1 MAQKRGQVTL
11 FIILGIILLIIASLW
26 FYSQRASVQKPA
38 AISAPADVKAVQE
51 YVEECI
57 KEITPPGIYLLA
69 HQGGRM
75 YTDEDFL
82 QADFTEKNFLTF
94 ERALPYYLLN
104 GKKVMPSKGDIE
116 KQLAQYVSE
125 NLPFCTDFS
134 GFVSQGMTIA
144 EGAVT
149 AKTTIAK
156 DRVLVDITY
165 PLEITMETKV
175 TTLSKF
181 RGETKS
187 RLFDLLAV
195 AEKMIGIIEKN
206 PERANLPAF
215 ARLNSQHSVMISVL
229 PFDKDTMV
237 YSIYDDDEK
246 FWIDH
251 APLIWWF
258 GVRDTRPRKDAV
270 GSGSNPPRILNLK
283 DFVLRR
289 SVPFEYD
296 VEAFDADNDA
306 VTFTSNNPSIPI
318 SADGLFSFTP
328 LTTGTFAVKIIAT
341 DIHGTTDERVVRFV
355 VQD

>member
-1 MAQKRGQVTL
+1 MDQKRGQVTL
-11 FIILGIILLIIASLW
+11 FIILGIILLIITSFW
-26 FYSQRASVQKPA
+26 FYSQRAGVQKPA
-38 AISAPADVKAVQE
+38 AISAPTDVKAVQE

-75 YTDEDFL
+75 YADEEFQ

-104 GKKVMPSKGDIE
+104 GKKVMPERGDIE

-125 NLPFCTDFS
+125 NLLLCTDFS
-134 GFVSQGMTIA
+134 GFISQGMSIA
-144 EGAVT
+144 EGDVA

-156 DRVLVDITY
+156 GRVIVEVDY
-165 PLEITMETKV
+165 PLEIMMEDKV
-175 TTLSKF
+175 TTISKF

-187 RLFDLLAV
+187 RLFELLAV
-195 AEKMIGIIEKN
+195 AGKMVDLIKKN

-215 ARLNSQHSVMISVL
+215 AQLNSQHDVMISLL
-229 PFDKDTMV
+229 PFDKDTIV
-237 YSIYDDDEK
+237 YSIYDDDEA

-258 GVRDTRPRKDAV
+258 GVSETRPRKDA
-270 GSGSNPPRILNLK
+270 GGSNPPRILNLK

-328 LTTGTFAVKIIAT
+328 LTIGTFAVKIIAT
-341 DIHGTTDERVVRFV
+341 DIHGTSDERVVRFV